1 MSNQDNVSKTTPE
14 QIVDEQEALARK
26 IDPMAWASFSFGTSD
41 EMLCATMRH
50 RRDKSLRQAAKEL
63 GLS

>member
-1 MSNQDNVSKTTPE
+1 MSKHNDPSPPTPE